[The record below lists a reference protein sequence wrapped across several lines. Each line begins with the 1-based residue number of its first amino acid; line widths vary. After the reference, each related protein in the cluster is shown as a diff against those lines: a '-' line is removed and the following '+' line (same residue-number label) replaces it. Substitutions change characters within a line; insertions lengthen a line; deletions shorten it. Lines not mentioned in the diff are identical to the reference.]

1 ADPSGATRVDRWH
14 VGSRGEGG
22 SPGAGVPLRGPR
34 TRRDGSL
41 RGAEAG
47 MNVREL
53 EAGIEQIVVPLGFS
67 GSQNLLFCAATR
79 NLIDHY
85 PWVLSEGNPVNLER
99 DCTDLMVTQ
108 RRGKITEVA
117 VEGHELGDLLEEQV
131 GPGA

>member
-1 ADPSGATRVDRWH
+1 MTV
-14 VGSRGEGG
+14 E
-22 SPGAGVPLRGPR
+22 
-34 TRRDGSL
+34 
-41 RGAEAG
+41 
-47 MNVREL
+47 EL
-53 EAGIEQIVVPLGFS
+53 EAGIEAVVVPLGFS

-131 GPGA
+131 GPGAAGRYRQAVPGSVADAGPVLLDSLRALFAR